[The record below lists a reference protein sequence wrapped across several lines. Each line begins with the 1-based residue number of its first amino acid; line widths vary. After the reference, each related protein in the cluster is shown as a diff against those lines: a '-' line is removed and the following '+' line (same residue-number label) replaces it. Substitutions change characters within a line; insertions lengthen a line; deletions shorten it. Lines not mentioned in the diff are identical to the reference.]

1 MTALACA
8 GLQVYLIPV
17 RLPSTNICAGVK
29 SEMGTRLGVG
39 KRQICFL
46 RPRHQLTFAKGFLS
60 NWHGM
65 LRLISMCSSLSLRGC
80 AQLHQGCWEGDLEM
94 GVLAEGRSE
103 ELASARGGVTAGRTR
118 RAGGLGAHS

>member
-60 NWHGM
+60 NWQPVYAQINQHVQQSEPK
-65 LRLISMCSSLSLRGC
+65 RMCSAAPGLLGRGS
-80 AQLHQGCWEGDLEM
+80 GNG
-94 GVLAEGRSE
+94 S
-103 ELASARGGVTAGRTR
+103 AGR
-118 RAGGLGAHS
+118 GQK